1 MQERDSIQ
9 QVLAAYEGDMTSAPN
24 QMQQL
29 QQRRIEAAEKSASEM
44 REMVKKLELE
54 LNQMRGGAVMS
65 RGLEALQEK
74 LQVNINPE
82 QHCIHLKK
90 TCKINCLTFSLFLYN
105 KNS

>member
-1 MQERDSIQ
+1 MNKLQERDSIQ

-54 LNQMRGGAVMS
+54 LHQIRGGAVMS

-74 LQVNINPE
+74 LQVILTSKILF
-82 QHCIHLKK
+82 CIFAIWIKVA
-90 TCKINCLTFSLFLYN
+90 IYFQN
-105 KNS
+105 